1 MSKAKSVS
9 VSLRKED
16 LKILARVLKKK
27 KLTRSAF
34 FRLAIK
40 EAGEEIYENRI
51 KSLELWIECQKQ
63 DHLLT
68 PERSGG

>member
-16 LKILARVLKKK
+16 LKILARVLRKK

-40 EAGEEIYENRI
+40 SAGEEINENSTKAVPGI
-51 KSLELWIECQKQ
+51 S
-63 DHLLT
+63 
-68 PERSGG
+68 

>member
-16 LKILARVLKKK
+16 LKILARVLRKN

-40 EAGEEIYENRI
+40 SAGDALFESWSKELEE
-51 KSLELWIECQKQ
+51 KIEDQKK
-63 DHLLT
+63 DHLFI
-68 PERSGG
+68 PERR